1 MIILNIENSKEIL
14 EIVKEFLS
22 SLNYPIIWITPNA
35 DPGSDIIYECIKGT
49 RNCHLVV
56 NLSPLTFQ
64 LLLRNAK
71 FALGNSSS
79 FVRDSSFT
87 GTPVLLLGLRQSNR
101 EIANNVITLKN
112 VTLKKLKD
120 ALSTVDQKPRFNPS
134 FLYGEG
140 KSSKIILD
148 EIYKFFK
155 RAHSK
160 QKKLNYNLN

>member
-1 MIILNIENSKEIL
+1 MLVCTLHNKHRKFKGNL

-71 FALGNSSS
+71 FAIGNSSS

-120 ALSTVDQKPRFNPS
+120 ALSTVDKKPRFNPS

-148 EIYKFFK
+148 EIYKF
-155 RAHSK
+155 
-160 QKKLNYNLN
+160 